1 MLLKPQSKWTWL
13 VAAYLFLA
21 GIGGGAYIVGVVAD
35 WLGGEWAVISK
46 IGVVLGFP
54 CVLVG
59 CAFLVL
65 DLGKPEN
72 FWRAWMRPNTSWIA
86 RGTIV
91 ISVFMV
97 VGAIHFGF
105 WLWPFNSLA
114 GADGARHAIGLLGAL
129 FAFGT
134 AIYTGILLGASRPI
148 AFWSTAMLPLLFLVS
163 ALSTGV
169 MAVIIGAMVGGGAE
183 GPILA
188 LGKADILLIIAEVF
202 VVVFYLQATH
212 RLPESRASARLVLM
226 ESVAPLFWIG
236 VAGLGL
242 IVPLVLEI
250 TGAFALGGTG
260 AEVAA
265 IVASISGV
273 VGGLFLRQVVLAGGI
288 HAPLKAGR
296 FEYAVSKV

>member
-21 GIGGGAYIVGVVAD
+21 GIGGGAYITGVVAD
-35 WLGGEWAVISK
+35 WLGGEWAGIAR

-59 CAFLVL
+59 CAFLVV
-65 DLGKPEN
+65 DLGKPQN
-72 FWRAWMRPNTSWIA
+72 AWRAWMRPNTSWIA

-91 ISVFMV
+91 ISVFMIL
-97 VGAIHFGF
+97 GAIHFGF
-105 WLWPFNSLA
+105 WIWPFNSLA
-114 GADGARHAIGLLGAL
+114 DADGARHAIGLMGAL
-129 FAFGT
+129 FALGT

-169 MAVIIGAMVGGGAE
+169 MAVIIGATLGGAAE

-188 LGKADILLIIAEVF
+188 LGKADILLIVAEIF
-202 VVVFYLQATH
+202 VIIFYLQATH
-212 RLPESRASARLVLM
+212 RLPESRASAKLVLA

-250 TGAFALGGTG
+250 AGAFALVGGG
-260 AEVAA
+260 AEIVA
-265 IVASISGV
+265 IVASVSGV
-273 VGGLFLRQVVLAGGI
+273 VGGLLLRQVVLAGGI

-296 FEYAVSKV
+296 FEYALAKT